1 MVARILGILMLAG
14 AMSAPAFAGEVMK
27 AHEARDFVAGK
38 LFAFNCFD
46 GTRGAGRIFSDGS
59 AAGSIQFGGSGPTR
73 FVRLPSNTLQVRGEN
88 VCAKI
93 KGMPFDPCFNLD
105 KTSDNSFR
113 GAVSGMGFAYC
124 EFSRKSYARAELGG
138 SNARARV
145 IRRKITTASAE
156 STPAAAPTTPVA
168 QAPLELRKSAD

>member
-73 FVRLPSNTLQVRGEN
+73 FVRLPSNTLQ
-88 VCAKI
+88 
-93 KGMPFDPCFNLD
+93 
-105 KTSDNSFR
+105 
-113 GAVSGMGFAYC
+113 GAARMSAPK
-124 EFSRKSYARAELGG
+124 SRACRSIRALQSRQDE
-138 SNARARV
+138 R
-145 IRRKITTASAE
+145 
-156 STPAAAPTTPVA
+156 
-168 QAPLELRKSAD
+168 